1 MNTRSLAYLV
11 AIGATGAAIPT
22 VGLAQ
27 SEPSFAVFGSYW
39 DADIDSTTGIG
50 VKGRL
55 GMLDLRATYY
65 EDATG
70 DDGVEVEA
78 IPIEAGVAYNF
89 APHLP
94 VNPYVGAGVSYHLLD
109 SNEGSVDD
117 EVGWYAVVGGEFGM
131 TEGISFMGELMYRDV
146 DATIEDRSDGFLVQ
160 DDVSVDLNGF
170 AVNLGAAWRF

>member
-11 AIGATGAAIPT
+11 AIGTAGAAIPA

-39 DADIDSTTGIG
+39 DTDIDETTGIG
-50 VKGRL
+50 LKARF
-55 GMLDLRATYY
+55 GMFDLRATYY
-65 EDATG
+65 DDATG

-89 APHLP
+89 APHLA

-109 SNEGSVDD
+109 SNEGSIDD

-146 DATIEDRSDGFLVQ
+146 DGTVEDLSDGLAVR
-160 DDVSVDLNGF
+160 DDVSADLSGF